1 MPYDIRKVPSQNI
14 IVTLIKENMACFHN
28 IIQAGLAKAL
38 KIRVSKFNQIPP
50 KTTALHFDTIRP
62 PLGVPLILVLL
73 G

>member
-1 MPYDIRKVPSQNI
+1 MPYDISKGPSQNI

-38 KIRVSKFNQIPP
+38 KPRVQVQIPP